1 MGLSKQPG
9 ATPGEPRCGTWWGF
23 QFPRQPARTQTHTVR
38 FSRLGSSGADAFC
51 AEDLEGS
58 FGRKRGVCRA
68 SSFETFLD
76 PYLQEVGI
84 RSITDTSSPLVAQAQ
99 KAKEPIES
107 VLGSPSL
114 QVSWNLPSVCRIC
127 VLFAL
132 RW

>member
-23 QFPRQPARTQTHTVR
+23 QFPRQPARTQTHTTLLTAGVQWCGR
-38 FSRLGSSGADAFC
+38 VLHRR
-51 AEDLEGS
+51 